1 VHPQSRGPDAAA
13 PEGRVMPAT
22 VGRASST
29 GPPLADGAGPLLE
42 VSRVE
47 KRYGGIHA
55 LRQADLRISRA
66 GAVHCLVGE
75 NGSGK
80 STMLGILSG
89 QVQPDAG
96 RVTLDGRTVS
106 FGSPPEAVRAGIAMV
121 SQETAVARH
130 LTVAENILLGN
141 RLVRRRGRIDWR
153 ATRRRAEEVLGR
165 LKLDYDASWMVER
178 LRPDQRQMIEIA
190 RALSIDARV
199 LILDEPTSFLTED
212 EVESLF
218 RAVREVSSHGVATIF
233 VSHRLPE
240 LFAIAD
246 EVTVL
251 RDGRTVS
258 AGPMDEY
265 DADRLVTD
273 MIGEAHEAKTST
285 RSRSRAAQDVPRLA
299 VTKLSDGVAMSSVTL
314 DVAPGEIVGVAGLAG
329 SGRTA
334 LLETIFGVCSMAAGE
349 VVVDG
354 RRLIGH
360 DPPASIAAGMGFVPA
375 ERKTDG
381 LVLTMSVTENLTMA
395 QTSCAAWW
403 RPPRQGPQVDAIS
416 WLVGELRVKAAS
428 GNSLARTLSGGN
440 QQKVALGK
448 WLMNN
453 PSLLLLEEPTRGV
466 DVRAKGEIHDLLRGL
481 AGRGV
486 GVLVSSSEND
496 ELLSLCHR
504 ILVMFRGEVVASVL
518 PEETTESK
526 LAQLAGG
533 ITQ

>member
-1 VHPQSRGPDAAA
+1 MS
-13 PEGRVMPAT
+13 AT
-22 VGRASST
+22 VGHVPAVN
-29 GPPLADGAGPLLE
+29 PPIAGESGPLLE
-42 VSRVE
+42 VSGVA
-47 KRYGGIHA
+47 KRFGGIHA
-55 LRQADLRISRA
+55 LRGADLRISRP

-96 RVTLDGRTVS
+96 IVTLDGRTVR
-106 FGSPPEAVRAGIAMV
+106 FASPPEAVRAGIAMV

-153 ATRRRAEEVLGR
+153 ATRRRAEEVLER
-165 LKLDYDASWMVER
+165 LKLDYDVNWMVER

-199 LILDEPTSFLTED
+199 LILDEPTSFLAED
-212 EVESLF
+212 EVDSLF
-218 RAVREVSSHGVATIF
+218 RAVREIASHGVATIF
-233 VSHRLPE
+233 VSHRLAE
-240 LFAIAD
+240 LFEIAE

-258 AGPMDEY
+258 AGAMDQY
-265 DADRLVTD
+265 DAHRLVKD
-273 MIGEAHEAKTST
+273 MIGEAHEAKTT
-285 RSRSRAAQDVPRLA
+285 PRSRSRSTQEAPRLA
-299 VTKLSDGVAMSSVTL
+299 VTELSDGVAMTSVTL
-314 DVAPGEIVGVAGLAG
+314 DVAAGEIVGVAGLAG

-334 LLETIFGVCSMAAGE
+334 LLDAIFGVHTPAAGE
-349 VVVDG
+349 VLVDG
-354 RRLIGH
+354 QRLVHH
-360 DPPASIAAGMGFVPA
+360 DPPGAIAAGMGFVPA

-381 LVLTMSVTENLTMA
+381 LVLTMSVADNLTMA
-395 QTSCAAWW
+395 QTSRAPWW
-403 RPPRQGPQVDAIS
+403 RPPRQRRQAEAVDRLFS
-416 WLVGELRVKAAS
+416 DLRVKADS
-428 GNSLARTLSGGN
+428 GDSLARTLSGGN

-448 WLMNN
+448 WLMND
-453 PSLLLLEEPTRGV
+453 PTLLLLEEPTRGV
-466 DVRAKGEIHDLLRGL
+466 DVRAKGEIHDLLRVL
-481 AGRGV
+481 ADRGV
-486 GVLVSSSEND
+486 AILVSSSEND

-533 ITQ
+533 ISQ